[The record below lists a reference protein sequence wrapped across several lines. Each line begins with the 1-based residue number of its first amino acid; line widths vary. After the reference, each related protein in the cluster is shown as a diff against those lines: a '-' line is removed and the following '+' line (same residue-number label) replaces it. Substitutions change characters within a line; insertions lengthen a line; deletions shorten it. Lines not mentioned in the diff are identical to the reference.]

1 MNFNIFKKNY
11 YKPKIAWLLFII
23 LIMSSLISDY
33 ILRLKFSDFYPN
45 GLNETIWF
53 GIHIIA
59 FINLILL
66 ITKPQLNFFYI
77 KKLLIHLI
85 PAICVYFLFIYS
97 YILGLRIDSF

>member
-1 MNFNIFKKNY
+1 M
-11 YKPKIAWLLFII
+11 LFII

-66 ITKPQLNFFYI
+66 IKKPQLNFFYI
-77 KKLLIHLI
+77 KKLLIHKKTKEGMKKFTKDVI
-85 PAICVYFLFIYS
+85 PEYAK
-97 YILGLRIDSF
+97 ILGK